1 MKFLFLGGQCNYSS
15 DEENFG
21 TNVVSVSGISSGR
34 CGLLKDKKKK
44 SEVRLLVGEE
54 ELLKYTETVPC
65 NSIKFS
71 LPRI

>member
-21 TNVVSVSGISSGR
+21 TNTVSVSGISSGR
-34 CGLLKDKKKK
+34 CGLLKDK

>member
-21 TNVVSVSGISSGR
+21 TNTVSVSGISSGR

-44 SEVRLLVGEE
+44 VR
-54 ELLKYTETVPC
+54 
-65 NSIKFS
+65 
-71 LPRI
+71 

>member
-21 TNVVSVSGISSGR
+21 TNIVSVSGISSGC
-34 CGLLKDKKKK
+34 CGLLKDK

-65 NSIKFS
+65 NSVKFS